1 MDQEQRR
8 HSLQTILEAI
18 PYVKKVYY
26 QPPESVRMIYP
37 CIRYERANGLTDF
50 ANNKPYNFTMRYT
63 LMVIDPNPDSKII
76 EEVAKL
82 PMCTFDRSYSSD
94 NLYHSVF
101 TLYY

>member
-8 HSLQTILEAI
+8 LELHDILSSIEG
-18 PYVKKVYY
+18 VKKAYY
-26 QPPESVRMIYP
+26 QPPESMRMTYP
-37 CIRYERANGLTDF
+37 CIRYERSNGLTTF
-50 ANNKPYNFTMRYT
+50 ANNYPYQFTMRYT
-63 LMVIDPNPDSKII
+63 VTVIDTDPDSKIV

-82 PMCTFDRSYSSD
+82 QMCTFDRAYSSD